1 MALFVPPT
9 FCHTLSPFFAQ
20 YSYQLHSLKTDK
32 LWSDLGKTL
41 FIFFFFL
48 TIFVVFVNLFIS
60 KEHKKLFIYFFFEL
74 FWLFMQTMSCQKSTK
89 NSVIIIFSFIHTH
102 LLIDTHVLKSFSW
115 HSKSTFAQASR
126 VLNPPSPFSHLLVFE
141 LLPPCPPKV
150 RSFWLELTLSP
161 WISILLTFREKTL
174 IMSTSI
180 YGWTQHVF

>member
-9 FCHTLSPFFAQ
+9 FCHTLPFFAQ

-32 LWSDLGKTL
+32 LWSDLGKT
-41 FIFFFFL
+41 
-48 TIFVVFVNLFIS
+48 
-60 KEHKKLFIYFFFEL
+60 LFIYFFFEL

-115 HSKSTFAQASR
+115 HSKSTFAQAYR